1 MKLAV
6 MRVEKGEVIVASL
19 ISGHIEGTGRYKL
32 LAKKKTDGVIE
43 WAHFTERDSGL
54 KENVYR
60 GEVRSDEELN
70 LVMEIMNRHL
80 KKIFGLHA
88 EMKQGVC
95 EVRMR

>member
-6 MRVEKGEVIVASL
+6 MHVEKGEVIVASL

-32 LAKKKTDGVIE
+32 LAKKKRDGVIE
-43 WAHFTERDSGL
+43 WAHFTERDTGL

-60 GEVRSDEELN
+60 GEVRSDEELR

-80 KKIFGLHA
+80 KKIFGLEA
-88 EMKQGVC
+88 EMKQGIC
-95 EVRMR
+95 EVRML